1 MSRGRND
8 RGLRF
13 AVAAVAAG
21 LGYAYHALSQDR
33 SIRSKLIED
42 KGRVEKEL
50 QKGRSSQ
57 TLGEQLQRRIEEAQN
72 ASIPNEIKA
81 RYNMFTTLYKEG
93 TVEVIHGSERCE
105 NRPYLIYLHGG
116 QRIDAMSNKEWHF
129 VGQLAEELNATV
141 LVPQMQLLPDNNFAD
156 ESTRL
161 LNLLKAIHASSPDKK
176 LYMIAYDTGAMYALN
191 VAAQAAALTG
201 DETLIMEKVILI
213 SPWLDAT
220 LGDPEIIAAS
230 HNDFEQDLEM
240 MQIIQRVWEQ
250 KEPLLNLAEMSV
262 ISLPPVAIIS
272 GTYDLHEPVTYH
284 FYKRLRAKHPNT
296 HYYRFDR
303 MMHSFFLN
311 AIPEAE
317 EAIQLI
323 GQIVFDKAPVKRA
336 R

>member
-57 TLGEQLQRRIEEAQN
+57 VLGEQLQRRIEEARK
-72 ASIPNEIKA
+72 AVIPNEIKA

-93 TVEVIHGSERCE
+93 TVEFIHGGDNCE
-105 NRPYLIYLHGG
+105 DKPYLIYLHGG

-129 VGQLAEELNATV
+129 AGQLAELLNATV
-141 LVPQMQLLPDNNFAD
+141 LVPQMKLLPDSTFAD
-156 ESTRL
+156 ESARL
-161 LNLLKAIHASSPDKK
+161 LNLLQAIHASKPDKK
-176 LYMIAYDTGAMYALN
+176 LHLIASDTGAMYALN
-191 VAAQAAALTG
+191 IADQAAALPA
-201 DETLIMEKVILI
+201 EQPLAIEKVILI

-220 LGDPEIIAAS
+220 LGDPEMIAAS
-230 HNDFEQDLEM
+230 QNDFEQDLEM
-240 MQIIQRVWEQ
+240 MQIIQRVWAQ
-250 KEPLLNLAEMSV
+250 KEPLLNMAELSV
-262 ISLPPVAIIS
+262 SALPPVAIIS
-272 GTYDLHEPVTYH
+272 GTYDLHEPVTYR

-317 EAIQLI
+317 EAMELI
-323 GQIVFDKAPVKRA
+323 GQIVFDKTPVKRA